1 MQDFITIWQY
11 IQDCLF
17 FNNVYGQNC
26 EKTEKSLP
34 FKAGASHLWTNV
46 ETVHRTVSLSLLA
59 SQASAFAPISGPNPH
74 YLYKNKNQSQK

>member
-34 FKAGASHLWTNV
+34 FKAGKKV
-46 ETVHRTVSLSLLA
+46 
-59 SQASAFAPISGPNPH
+59 
-74 YLYKNKNQSQK
+74 YLIQEKEEQRHECHGDF